1 MKKHWFVLMLVFV
14 VSTVNAAMSSIQG
27 AAITANVT
35 EDNLLPIK
43 GGYRIYRW
51 NLQSQKFCCRG
62 IGDRQLSH
70 WTMVY
75 ASQVAKQQI
84 YNIQGVRK

>member
-43 GGYRIYRW
+43 GVIESTDG
-51 NLQSQKFCCRG
+51 
-62 IGDRQLSH
+62 
-70 WTMVY
+70 
-75 ASQVAKQQI
+75 I
-84 YNIQGVRK
+84 YNLKSFL